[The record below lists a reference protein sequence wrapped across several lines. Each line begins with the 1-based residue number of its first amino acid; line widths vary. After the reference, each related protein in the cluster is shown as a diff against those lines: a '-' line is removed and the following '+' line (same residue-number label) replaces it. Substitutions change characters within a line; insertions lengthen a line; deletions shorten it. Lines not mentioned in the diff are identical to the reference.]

1 MAASTTTDAESRKK
15 ERVFLEGD
23 DEIRGQ
29 KYVCLSFISP
39 DKAMLRNKDMFM
51 ISKFL
56 EFFALDYKVRA
67 TESFVLGELREI
79 QSVLSDVELQLSN
92 GAGAEDKEELLKK
105 LAADVAKSREKLS
118 RRTTEDLEAHV
129 KANLSDFKESTIQE
143 AYERFMVTNRQKL
156 EDEFHKSVD
165 FQTTLL
171 GLKIRGVYGT
181 NEQAVARAKA
191 LHKKDPYFNVYVAD
205 VGEWLPWDPNP
216 DDVQDGEYANDQLN
230 KLMQAYRENAAKRDA
245 FFEEEKRQ
253 KMADAAAKA
262 EAAKKAQAAAGGAG
276 ASVGHAS
283 AEIAGT
289 SASTAAVFGEKG
301 KEVEASEIAREVME
315 GIDAD
320 LAIARKA
327 AAASADTITHS
338 N

>member
-1 MAASTTTDAESRKK
+1 MAAVTTGKK

-39 DKAMLRNKDMFM
+39 DKALLRNKEMFM
-51 ISKFL
+51 IHKFL
-56 EFFALDYKVRA
+56 NFYALDYKIRA

-79 QSVLSDVELQLSN
+79 QSVLSDVELKLSN
-92 GAGAEDKEELLKK
+92 GAGVEDKDALLKD
-105 LAADVAKSREKLS
+105 LTADVAKIREKLS
-118 RRTTEDLEAHV
+118 RRTAEDLEAHV
-129 KANLSDFKESTIQE
+129 KANMSDFKESTILE

-171 GLKIRGVYGT
+171 GLKVRGVYAT
-181 NEQAVARAKA
+181 NEQAVARARA
-191 LHKKDPYFNVYVAD
+191 LSKKDPYFKVYVAD
-205 VGEWLPWDPNP
+205 VGEWHPWDPHP
-216 DDVQDGEYANDQLN
+216 EEVQDGEYQNDQLN

-253 KMADAAAKA
+253 KMAEAAAAA
-262 EAAKKAQAAAGGAG
+262 EAAKKAQA
-276 ASVGHAS
+276 
-283 AEIAGT
+283 
-289 SASTAAVFGEKG
+289 AAVFGEKG
-301 KEVEASEIAREVME
+301 KEVEASEIARELIE
-315 GIDAD
+315 SADAD

-327 AAASADTITHS
+327 AVSEAGTLREASGETITH